1 MNKEEIKVNIATEIL
16 ESSIYSLGTRVI
28 SVSKVLDILDRHLN
42 NKEE

>member
-1 MNKEEIKVNIATEIL
+1 MDKEEIKVNIATEIL